1 MDNGNTIGGIILI
14 VFGTILMTLGFLFA
28 VFFFSMARLGAND
41 EELMGGEIQEKA
53 QNAPEMTGK
62 LSEIDRAVG
71 YDSSDP
77 SNAPVPEVYD
87 RQLAISL
94 IGIFFGIGVATACV
108 GVAGVI
114 LLIVGIKLV
123 VKGNN
128 QRNNILAGNHQNG
141 PY

>member
-28 VFFFSMARLGAND
+28 VLFFSIASRGASD
-41 EELMGGEIQEKA
+41 AELMSGEIQEKT
-53 QNAPEMTGK
+53 QNALETPGK

-94 IGIFFGIGVATACV
+94 IGIFFGFGVVAVCV

>member
-1 MDNGNTIGGIILI
+1 
-14 VFGTILMTLGFLFA
+14 
-28 VFFFSMARLGAND
+28 MARLGAND

-53 QNAPEMTGK
+53 QNAPETTGK